1 MRLLK
6 LGIGRRKAPGRRAA
20 ARGPVGWG
28 AVAVLAA
35 AVSVVFVGS
44 VAAQSAP
51 NVEVDSL
58 TVSIAELETGDR
70 PGQVEEGEEAT
81 YTWVVKNTGTATSAA
96 LTTSLEVNGSSTGVG
111 TISCNPTLTTLTAGA
126 ETKCTATRN
135 VVAGD
140 LTRAASGNRAV
151 GTMTS
156 VAKVSWGA
164 GANENDDM
172 EVNTLLTGTA
182 SITFNSKTVESDGLK
197 KDVSGLT
204 NRVDN
209 GDTLTYTYKVTN
221 GPMPVANV
229 KVTDGIFGKF
239 DCGTGELDAN
249 AVRTCTKTFTLTQEQ
264 IDAGSVPLTAATASA
279 EPSGLAAGRAAVTD
293 TVDAGTKT
301 DLPQSKGIEVEQT
314 NAVINM
320 AVAGPKDRP
329 DVIGDKKDTVTYTF
343 TVKNTGNVTLT
354 GVKLAAPDGTAIC
367 SGKTLVPEEAETT
380 ATTPTT
386 TPATPATPTTPT
398 TPPSPTTTTPAT
410 TTTAT
415 STATCTKVVAL
426 TQAQINGGEFT
437 YAAVA
442 SGTAPDDSSADPN
455 TNTAK
460 TTLERVATVSLVT
473 AKTKPAGKV
482 KEGETVTYSLT
493 VTNTGNVTLTE
504 VTVKDSK
511 TTVTCPDTTPAKT
524 LAPAAKLVCTTTYKA
539 TEADVKATKI
549 VNKGTVTATA
559 GTDKVSGESTVS
571 FGLTV
576 DRQSGKDRYLTAVEI
591 SKETFSKGVKVVYIA
606 TGANFPDALAGSAA
620 AGGDG
625 PILLVMKDSI
635 PKAPFD
641 EIKRLQPQEII
652 VLGGTGVVSEKV
664 ETALKKLG
672 RDYWKLDAKKVTRQA
687 GSDRYS
693 TAAEISAKHFKA
705 GVPVAYVATGADF
718 PDALAGGPAAAKL
731 GGPILLTQKDKVPGA
746 TVKELKRLK
755 PKRIVVLGGTG
766 VVPASVQ
773 VALKSYTT
781 GKVDRVSGSDR
792 YLTAQAISKSAFK
805 ANVPVVYIA
814 TGANFPDALAGGA
827 AGAALDGPVLLVTG
841 TSIPKATE
849 DELKRLKPKHIVVL
863 GGTAAVSAKVQTDL
877 NALLP

>member
-44 VAAQSAP
+44 VAAQTTPTPAP
-51 NVEVDSL
+51 NVEVDL
-58 TVSIAELETGDR
+58 TVSIAELATGDT
-70 PGQVEEGEEAT
+70 PGKVEVGEVANFT
-81 YTWVVKNTGTATSAA
+81 MVVKNTGNAASAA
-96 LTTSLEVNGSSTGVG
+96 LTPSLTVNGSTTGVG
-111 TISCNPTLTTLTAGA
+111 TISCDPNLTTLAAGA
-126 ETKCTATRN
+126 ETKCTTARTF
-135 VVAGD
+135 VAGD
-140 LTRAASGNRAV
+140 FSNNVPTPA
-151 GTMTS
+151 TMAS
-156 VAKVSWGA
+156 VATVSQAGGA
-164 GANENDDM
+164 GNVTDT
-172 EVNTLLTGTA
+172 VNTLLTGTA
-182 SITFNSKTVESDGLK
+182 SITFTSKTVESDGLNK
-197 KDVSGLT
+197 GVSGPT

-221 GPMPVANV
+221 GAGVAVANV
-229 KVTDGIFGKF
+229 KVTDGILGTF
-239 DCGTGELDAN
+239 DCGTGELAVN
-249 AVRTCTKTFTLTQEQ
+249 ALRTCTRTLKVTQPM
-264 IDAGSVPLTAATASA
+264 IDAGSVPLTAATAEA
-279 EPSGLAAGRAAVTD
+279 APSGRAPVKATYTPPV
-293 TVDAGTKT
+293 GTKT
-301 DLPQSKGIEVEQT
+301 DLPQSKGIKVEQT
-314 NAVINM
+314 KAVINM

-329 DVIGDKKDTVTYTF
+329 DVIGDKNDTVTYTF
-343 TVKNTGNVTLT
+343 TVRNTGNVTLT
-354 GVKLAAPDGTAIC
+354 GVELRAPDDTAISC
-367 SGKTLVPEEAETT
+367 SENTLVPEEAKTT
-380 ATTPTT
+380 ATPPPTSSTST
-386 TPATPATPTTPT
+386 T
-398 TPPSPTTTTPAT
+398 STTTPAT

-415 STATCTKVVAL
+415 STATCTKTIDL
-426 TQAQINGGEFT
+426 TQTQINGGEFT

-460 TTLERVATVSLVT
+460 TTLERVATVSLVK
-473 AKTKPAGKV
+473 AKTKPPGKV
-482 KEGETVTYSLT
+482 KEGGTVTYSLT
-493 VTNTGNVTLTE
+493 VTNTGNVTLTA

-559 GTDKVSGESTVS
+559 WTGKTVSAESTVS

-591 SKETFSKGVKVVYIA
+591 SKATFSKGVKVVYIA

-635 PKAPFD
+635 PKATFD

-652 VLGGTGVVSEKV
+652 VLGGTGVVSAKV
-664 ETALKKLG
+664 ETALEKLG
-672 RDYWKLDAKKVTRQA
+672 KDYWKLDAKKVTRQA

-718 PDALAGGPAAAKL
+718 PDALTGGPAAAKL
-731 GGPILLTQKDKVPGA
+731 GGPILLTQKDKVPEA

-755 PKRIVVLGGTG
+755 PKKIVVLGGTG

-792 YLTAQAISKSAFK
+792 YLTAQAISRSAFK
-805 ANVPVVYIA
+805 AGVPVVYIA

-863 GGTAAVSAKVQTDL
+863 GGTAAVSSKVQTDL